1 MSMIYMVILI
11 EWMMWCDVMWC
22 DVIDVDGDG
31 DGDFYVQSLF
41 LNLLL
46 NGSLDGN

>member
-1 MSMIYMVILI
+1 MIDVDDIYGNTD
-11 EWMMWCDVMWC
+11 WMNEWC